1 VNGMSSRPTRAP
13 VIFGGALMLSG
24 AGLYFVDLSDAG
36 RNLHWFV
43 IPAVILM
50 GIGAMF
56 AALGATQR
64 NA

>member
-1 VNGMSSRPTRAP
+1 MTTRPTRAP
-13 VIFGGALMLSG
+13 KIFGGLLMLAG
-24 AGLYFVDLSDAG
+24 AGLYFVDLSDTG

-56 AALGATQR
+56 TALGAVQKD
-64 NA
+64 A

>member
-1 VNGMSSRPTRAP
+1 
-13 VIFGGALMLSG
+13 MLAG

-56 AALGATQR
+56 TALGAAQKD
-64 NA
+64 A